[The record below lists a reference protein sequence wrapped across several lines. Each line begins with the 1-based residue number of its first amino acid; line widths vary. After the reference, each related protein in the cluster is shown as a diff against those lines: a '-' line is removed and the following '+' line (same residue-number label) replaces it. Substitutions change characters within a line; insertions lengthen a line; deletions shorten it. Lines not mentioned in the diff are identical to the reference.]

1 MSTLQSIRRVTIYA
15 AQALEANL
23 IEQILKLGSKGY
35 TITEARGLGEHAA
48 LDDPFARS
56 AQIRIELLVQPQVA
70 AKIMEYVLGMSNHHL
85 AVVACV
91 EDVEVC
97 SPEHF

>member
-15 AQALEANL
+15 AQSLETNL

-35 TITEARGLGEHAA
+35 TITDARGMGEHASHH
-48 LDDPFARS
+48 DPFARS
-56 AQIRIELLVQPQVA
+56 SQVRIELLVQPQVA
-70 AKIMEYVLGMSNHHL
+70 EKIMEYARGMANNHQ
-85 AVVACV
+85 AVAACV

-97 SPEHF
+97 TPEHF